1 MKSNILA
8 ILTNILAILIVIL
21 LAIALLIDWVLYRI
35 TGLHMK
41 DL

>member
-1 MKSNILA
+1 MKKI
-8 ILTNILAILIVIL
+8 ILIISVIL
-21 LAIALLIDWVLYRI
+21 LVVYLAIALLIDWVFYRI